1 MTSRLKNKKG
11 LLTKILHVMVAERRV
26 KITNLNGL
34 HARPATSFV
43 KMATKF
49 DSDIHVSA
57 ENKEKVNG
65 KSVID
70 LLTLGA
76 KNGTEILITAK
87 GVDRKEALDALEGL
101 VRNNFN
107 EDTVEIRK
115 GIAVAPG
122 VVIKEAFVLES
133 EGYRIPRHLITED
146 EIPKELVRLGE
157 AITSARKEIEELE
170 SDTSKKLGSQVG
182 TIFATHKL
190 MLQDENLKQ
199 EFIENIKKNNFS
211 AEYAVSLALRVYVRK
226 FRDVT
231 DPYLSAR
238 VVDIFDIEKRLLRN
252 LLGEQREELKN
263 LTKEVVV
270 IAHDL
275 SPSQIASL
283 DTTKVKGFVTDLG
296 GRTSHSAIVARALGV
311 PAVVGLGTATVDVF
325 GGDLVIIDG
334 NRGNVIIRPDEET
347 LKEYQ
352 TIEKSFHV
360 FEERLTSELKD
371 LPAVTP
377 DGREV
382 SILGNIEF
390 PRDIGASLRHGATGI
405 GLYRTEFLYLGSKNV
420 PTEEEHFNAY
430 TQSIQELGKKPI
442 VIRTVD
448 LGGDKF
454 FPAANYNNK
463 EDNPFLGWRSI
474 RYCLEHVTIFKSQLR
489 AILRAS
495 AFGNVKILFPLI
507 SSLQELQ
514 KAKDILKEVEEELNH
529 KGIDFDKNIE
539 LGIMIEVPSAVMLA
553 DVLAKEV
560 DFFSLGTNDLIQY
573 TLAVDR
579 SNEKVAHLYSPAHPA
594 ILKLLK
600 MAIKAAEDNNIKI
613 GICGEMGGEVEYT
626 ILLLGLGLREF
637 SVAPAMIIPEVKKII
652 RSVTFERAKE
662 VAETVCSFNDPAE
675 TTKYLRDMAREIIP
689 EIF

>member
-1 MTSRLKNKKG
+1 MF
-11 LLTKILHVMVAERRV
+11 AERRI
-26 KITNLNGL
+26 KITNPNGL

-43 KMATKF
+43 KMAIKF
-49 DSDIHVSA
+49 SSEIFVST

-76 KNGTEILITAK
+76 KNGTELLITAK
-87 GVDRKEALDALEGL
+87 GEDKEEALDALEGL

-170 SDTSKKLGSQVG
+170 TDTSKKLGSQVG

-226 FRDVT
+226 FQDVT

-238 VVDIFDIEKRLLRN
+238 VGDIFDIEKRLLRN
-252 LLGEQREELKN
+252 LLGEQREELEN

-325 GGDLVIIDG
+325 GGDLVILDG
-334 NRGNVIIRPDEET
+334 NRGVVIFRPDEKT
-347 LKEYQ
+347 LKKYL

-371 LPAVTP
+371 LPAVTL

-382 SILGNIEF
+382 EILGNIEF
-390 PRDIGASLRHGATGI
+390 PREIGASLSHGASGI
-405 GLYRTEFLYLGSKNV
+405 GLYRTEFLYLGSKNT

-430 TQSIQELGKKPI
+430 TQSIQELGNKPI
-442 VIRTVD
+442 IIRTVD

-454 FPAANYNNK
+454 FPTADNNK
-463 EDNPFLGWRSI
+463 EDNPFLGCRSI
-474 RYCLEHVTIFKSQLR
+474 RYCLENVTIFKSQLR

-514 KAKDILKEVEEELNH
+514 KAKDVLKEVEEELNH
-529 KGIDFDKNIE
+529 KGIDFDQNIE

-553 DVLAKEV
+553 DILAKEV

-573 TLAVDR
+573 TLAIDR

-600 MAIKAAEDNNIKI
+600 MAIKAAEDNNIRI
-613 GICGEMGGEVEYT
+613 GICGEMGGEIEYT

-662 VAETVCSFNDPAE
+662 VAETVCSFDDPAE

>member
-1 MTSRLKNKKG
+1 MF
-11 LLTKILHVMVAERRV
+11 AERKI
-26 KITNLNGL
+26 KITNVNGL

-49 DSDIHVSA
+49 SSDIFIRT

-87 GVDRKEALDALEGL
+87 GRDREEALDALEGL

-226 FRDVT
+226 FQDVT

-238 VVDIFDIEKRLLRN
+238 VGDIFDIEKRLLRN

-283 DTTKVKGFVTDLG
+283 DTTKVKGFITDLG
-296 GRTSHSAIVARALGV
+296 GRTSHSAIVARALAV

-334 NRGNVIIRPDEET
+334 NRGTVIIRPDEKT

-390 PRDIGASLRHGATGI
+390 PRDIGTSLRHGATGI
-405 GLYRTEFLYLGSKNV
+405 GLYRTEFLYLNSKNV

-454 FPAANYNNK
+454 FPAANNNK
-463 EDNPFLGWRSI
+463 EDNPFLGCRSI

-594 ILKLLK
+594 ILRLLK

-613 GICGEMGGEVEYT
+613 GICGEMGGEIEYT

>member
-1 MTSRLKNKKG
+1 MF
-11 LLTKILHVMVAERRV
+11 AERRI
-26 KITNLNGL
+26 KIANPNGL

-43 KMATKF
+43 KMAIKF
-49 DSDIHVSA
+49 SSEIFVST

-76 KNGTEILITAK
+76 KNGTELLITAK
-87 GVDRKEALDALEGL
+87 GEDKKEALDVLEGL

-170 SDTSKKLGSQVG
+170 TGTSKKLGSQVG

-226 FRDVT
+226 FREVT

-238 VVDIFDIEKRLLRN
+238 VGDIFDIEKRLLRN
-252 LLGEQREELKN
+252 LLGEQREELEN

-325 GGDLVIIDG
+325 GGDLVILDG
-334 NRGNVIIRPDEET
+334 NRGVVIFRPDEKT

-371 LPAVTP
+371 LPAVTL

-382 SILGNIEF
+382 AILGNIEF
-390 PRDIGASLRHGATGI
+390 PREIGASLSHGASGI
-405 GLYRTEFLYLGSKNV
+405 GLYRTEFLYLGSKNT

-430 TQSIQELGKKPI
+430 TQSIQELGNKPI
-442 VIRTVD
+442 IIRTVD

-454 FPAANYNNK
+454 FPVDNNK
-463 EDNPFLGWRSI
+463 EDNPFLGCRSI
-474 RYCLEHVTIFKSQLR
+474 RYCLENVTIFKSQLR

-514 KAKDILKEVEEELNH
+514 KAKDVLKEVKEELNH

-553 DVLAKEV
+553 DILAKEV

-573 TLAVDR
+573 TLAIDR

-594 ILKLLK
+594 ILRLLK
-600 MAIKAAEDNNIKI
+600 MAIKAAEDNNIRI
-613 GICGEMGGEVEYT
+613 GICGEMGGEIEYT